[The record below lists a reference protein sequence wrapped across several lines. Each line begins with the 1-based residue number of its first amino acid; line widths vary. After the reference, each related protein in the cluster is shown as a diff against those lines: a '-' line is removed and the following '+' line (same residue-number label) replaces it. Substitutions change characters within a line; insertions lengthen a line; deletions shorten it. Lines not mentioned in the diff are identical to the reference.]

1 VTPST
6 TQAADLEGQSAF
18 MPLLGVHV
26 DQTHAGTAWLAG
38 LGWGPTTTSHGAWYT
53 AASSPRHR
61 DLRHRRG
68 RHSLRG
74 LPEEAWLRQALDN
87 AWSLP

>member
-1 VTPST
+1 MTPSIT
-6 TQAADLEGQSAF
+6 PAADLEGQRAF
-18 MPLLGVHV
+18 MRLLGC
-26 DQTHAGTAWLAG
+26 TSTRCAGTAWLAG
-38 LGWGPTTTSHGAWYT
+38 LGWGPTTTSHGAWCP

-68 RHSLRG
+68 RRSLRG
-74 LPEEAWLRQALDN
+74 LPEEAWIRQALEN